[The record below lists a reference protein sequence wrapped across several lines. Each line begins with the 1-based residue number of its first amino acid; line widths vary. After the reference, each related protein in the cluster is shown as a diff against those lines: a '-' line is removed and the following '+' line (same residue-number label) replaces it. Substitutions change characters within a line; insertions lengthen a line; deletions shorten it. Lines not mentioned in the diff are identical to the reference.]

1 MLISIISL
9 LGSTV
14 SFKWMSRRLIK
25 PSRCL
30 HLKFS
35 SNETTFDV
43 RVLKAQFIL
52 GMVDSLSDELTK
64 AVRSTGTPQENPYTS
79 LYDDLLSSISHRVT
93 EDLLQPEG
101 LQIDPCNN
109 AADPNPFGIQKNIS
123 YSLVLIPTADIPQTI
138 DQYPLWSA
146 PLLPASGNK
155 SSSIIQS
162 IPLAVTQLELPLKVV
177 EDDANTT
184 MGKAA
189 ATSSIKGGAD
199 MIVSVAVRY
208 CLPPVVAQWLPHKLP
223 QLVMQWVHE
232 HWF

>member
-1 MLISIISL
+1 MLSTAAMLISIISL

-14 SFKWMSRRLIK
+14 SFKWVSRHTRLIR
-25 PSRCL
+25 PARYL
-30 HLKFS
+30 HLKIS
-35 SNETTFDV
+35 SNESFDV

-64 AVRSTGTPQENPYTS
+64 AMHSTPQENPYTT

-93 EDLLQPEG
+93 EDLLQPECLQSDPSNAG
-101 LQIDPCNN
+101 L
-109 AADPNPFGIQKNIS
+109 PFGIKGNIS
-123 YSLVLIPTADIPQTI
+123 YSLVLIPTANIPQNI

-146 PLLPASGNK
+146 PLVPANGSK
-155 SSSIIQS
+155 SSIIQS
-162 IPLAVTQLELPLKVV
+162 IPIAAQLDLPLKVF
-177 EDDANTT
+177 EDDANMTNE
-184 MGKAA
+184 KV
-189 ATSSIKGGAD
+189 ATSIKGGAD

-208 CLPPVVAQWLPHKLP
+208 CLPPVVAQWLPHRLP